1 MAHIV
6 KCIFCG
12 QSFDRDKFPFEQVN
26 NKRYAH
32 KACADL
38 ASANRKKEE
47 NDRIELEKY
56 ICELFKEDYVNARIQ
71 KQIQQYMKDFNYTY
85 SGILSTLKYWF
96 EVKHND
102 ISKSH
107 GGIGI
112 VPYVYNDA
120 KNYYYAIWLAKQS
133 NENKTVED
141 YRPTVREIRIRR
153 PERKVHKRRRFS
165 FLDEEGKK

>member
-1 MAHIV
+1 MLR
-6 KCIFCG
+6 C
-12 QSFDRDKFPFEQVN
+12 
-26 NKRYAH
+26 
-32 KACADL
+32 
-38 ASANRKKEE
+38 
-47 NDRIELEKY
+47 KY
-56 ICELFKEDYVNARIQ
+56 CHNPEMWN
-71 KQIQQYMKDFNYTY
+71 MKDFNYTY